1 MRFVGFLTGEVQHVW
16 MRSSPVSS
24 LLLIRLFQPKSDI
37 LGGVQPNTTTAGGDL
52 KGPDKH
58 ELRGSFL
65 VEKLCQYEYVRL
77 NPFEVLTRLTLT
89 HSLGA
94 RSHVVEPD

>member
-37 LGGVQPNTTTAGGDL
+37 LGGVQPNTTTAGADL

-58 ELRGSFL
+58 ESANRTYSYWHNFSTKKEPRKIHLRF
-65 VEKLCQYEYVRL
+65 
-77 NPFEVLTRLTLT
+77 
-89 HSLGA
+89 
-94 RSHVVEPD
+94 